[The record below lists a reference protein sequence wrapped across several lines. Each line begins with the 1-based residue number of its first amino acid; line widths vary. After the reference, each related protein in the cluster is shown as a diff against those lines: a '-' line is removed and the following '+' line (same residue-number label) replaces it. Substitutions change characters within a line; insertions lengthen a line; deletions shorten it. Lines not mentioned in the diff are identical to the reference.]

1 MNPLEA
7 IVRTAEARIRP
18 VLLTTIT
25 TMAGLLPMMLAMSL
39 DIVNGGISQGA
50 PTALWWVQ
58 LATAVV
64 FGLGT
69 ATVLTLV
76 VTPAALAARVWL
88 TRALGAGSLTLWF
101 GLGGL
106 LRGGWSRSA
115 YMRDRQ
121 LRQQID
127 RAGVPEIIW
136 TDPPAEPRPSIIR
149 AAE

>member
-1 MNPLEA
+1 
-7 IVRTAEARIRP
+7 
-18 VLLTTIT
+18 
-25 TMAGLLPMMLAMSL
+25 MAGLAPMMFAVSL
-39 DIVNGGISQGA
+39 DLKNGGISHGA

-64 FGLGT
+64 FGLGM

-88 TRALGAGSLTLWF
+88 GRLLGAGSLALWF
-101 GLGGL
+101 GLIGL
-106 LRGGWSRSA
+106 LRGNWSRSA

-121 LRQQID
+121 LRRSLKRQP
-127 RAGVPEIIW
+127 VPEIIW
-136 TDPPAEPRPSIIR
+136 TGPDHPARIGVAH